1 MTTIV
6 LKPFHQNA
14 EERMGIFFDFNVS
27 LDRAIRKIRFVR
39 WHSNFKCWHLPVNS
53 ESYNELSAA
62 VADAAAIDNRR
73 LRSYLEKR
81 NKIQAGK
88 PSANAT
94 NSDAGATNKTVSK
107 KPNKPPASAKSL
119 IWKVSN
125 ENLAAL
131 AKMVQLLQLQGK
143 SDYTIDTYRGEF
155 LQLLQTIQKRPVSS
169 LTQEELKRYLVY
181 SMEKEGISDNTANSR
196 LSAIKFYFEQVLGGD
211 KFFWEIPRA
220 KKPKLLPKLIS
231 EEKIILGLMN
241 VVNLKQRTL
250 LLLAYSAGLRVSEVV
265 GLKIA
270 DIDSDRMQIFI
281 NGGKGKKDRMVML
294 SASIL
299 EILREYYRAYKPIEW
314 LFQGQY
320 KGHPYSSRSAQKIF
334 KLAFKNLGLPAQCSF
349 HSLRH
354 SFATHLLEN
363 GTDITY
369 IQRLLGHSD
378 IKTTLIYAQVSNR
391 DAGKIESPLDKIL
404 RKKKG

>member
-1 MTTIV
+1 MITIV

-14 EERMGIFFDFNVS
+14 EERIGIFFDFNLS
-27 LDRAIRKIRFVR
+27 LDRKIRKIHFVR
-39 WHSNFKCWHLPVNS
+39 WNNAFKCWHLPVNS

-62 VADAAAIDNRR
+62 VGDAAAIDNSR
-73 LRSYLEKR
+73 LRFYLEKR
-81 NKIQAGK
+81 NKIQAGNQFAI
-88 PSANAT
+88 ANKRDAVAT
-94 NSDAGATNKTVSK
+94 NNNFSIKRI
-107 KPNKPPASAKSL
+107 KPPASAKSL
-119 IWKVSN
+119 IWQVSN
-125 ENLAAL
+125 ENLEEL
-131 AKMVQLLQLQGK
+131 AKMVQLLKLQGK
-143 SDYTIDTYRGEF
+143 SDRTIDTYRSEF
-155 LQLLQTIQKRPVSS
+155 LQLLQTIQKKLVSS
-169 LTQEELKRYLVY
+169 LTTEELKRYMVY
-181 SMEKEGISDNTANSR
+181 AMETKGISENTANSR
-196 LSAIKFYFEQVLGGD
+196 LSAIKFYFEQVLGGE

-241 VVNLKQRTL
+241 VANLKHRTL

-270 DIDSDRMQIFI
+270 DINSDRMQISI
-281 NGGKGKKDRMVML
+281 NGAKGKKDSMVML

-299 EILREYYRAYKPIEW
+299 ELLREYYQCYKPKEW
-314 LFQGQY
+314 LFQGQH
-320 KGHPYSSRSAQKIF
+320 KGEHYSSRSAQEIF
-334 KLAFKNLGLPAQCSF
+334 KSAYKNLGLPEQCSF

-363 GTDITY
+363 GTDISY